1 MDASKLRTGEITA
14 ALGGLALF
22 IILFFNWVG
31 AEGSDEGLSG
41 WDYLGGDVTGFI
53 VFLAATVAMT
63 LGVLASL
70 ERRRPMGNW
79 PWGGPTTA
87 LGVLAFDIVI
97 WRLFTVPDGGEL
109 KVGIFLGLI
118 AAGAIAV
125 GGYLTLREG
134 GRDLLAGGAPA
145 RRSSGATTT
154 KAVAKKPAAKRKA
167 KARAR

>member
-1 MDASKLRTGEITA
+1 
-14 ALGGLALF
+14 
-22 IILFFNWVG
+22 
-31 AEGSDEGLSG
+31 
-41 WDYLGGDVTGFI
+41 
-53 VFLAATVAMT
+53 
-63 LGVLASL
+63 
-70 ERRRPMGNW
+70 MGNW

-87 LGVLAFDIVI
+87 LGVLAFDIIV

-134 GRDLLAGGAPA
+134 GLDLLAGGSSA

-154 KAVAKKPAAKRKA
+154 RAVAKKPAVKRKA